1 MLSKLRLAL
10 ALFFLFM
17 VVAVDFASKM
27 LSITADFTFV
37 VLTVMVVWPILKNR
51 K

>member
-1 MLSKLRLAL
+1 MSHVRLAL

-27 LSITADFTFV
+27 LSIVADLTFV
-37 VLTVMVVWPILKNR
+37 VLTVSVLWPILKTR